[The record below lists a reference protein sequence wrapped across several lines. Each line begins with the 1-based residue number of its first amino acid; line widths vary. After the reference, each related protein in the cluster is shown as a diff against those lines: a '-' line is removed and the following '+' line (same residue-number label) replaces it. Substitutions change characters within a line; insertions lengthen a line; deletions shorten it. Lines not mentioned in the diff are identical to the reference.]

1 MANRY
6 PDDRSKSRE
15 RVERFEERLRHDG
28 YLPQTGRRRCYACGS
43 RLTPQG
49 FAYPNERG
57 TRGSSS
63 RTRRAETEQRSRSER
78 RRSQTPP
85 RGERRRSPTHPTDE
99 RRRSPTPPRAERRR
113 SPTPPRAENRRS
125 PTPRSSRREGRSPPK
140 PPNRPRPKTPPPKS
154 VIVMPRLKPE
164 DLFPNPPVKLT
175 KKEFGPQDR
184 ESNPILKEHK
194 EKKKAG
200 HYKPE
205 NLVFKR
211 TAEGGDDA
219 NGKSKINCLSDAKKP
234 KLTLRVTPIEKTKI
248 AESAGKPPSDDEP
261 EVLIL
266 DSDETF
272 PDFNNNND
280 DFEIKAM
287 GQDPEFLF
295 APEENNSEDTEAR
308 KKRLQ
313 KKRKMVS
320 RIPDNL
326 ERIRSILEAVGSES
340 IAGDAYLALIKDEIR
355 RK

>member
-1 MANRY
+1 
-6 PDDRSKSRE
+6 
-15 RVERFEERLRHDG
+15 
-28 YLPQTGRRRCYACGS
+28 
-43 RLTPQG
+43 
-49 FAYPNERG
+49 
-57 TRGSSS
+57 
-63 RTRRAETEQRSRSER
+63 
-78 RRSQTPP
+78 
-85 RGERRRSPTHPTDE
+85 
-99 RRRSPTPPRAERRR
+99 
-113 SPTPPRAENRRS
+113 
-125 PTPRSSRREGRSPPK
+125 
-140 PPNRPRPKTPPPKS
+140 
-154 VIVMPRLKPE
+154 MPRLKPE

-219 NGKSKINCLSDAKKP
+219 N
-234 KLTLRVTPIEKTKI
+234 EKTKI